1 MMVGLTGRV
10 PISISL
16 PRLILP
22 HGSVRWRGH
31 VDGAERTGAAV
42 PRARSGRNENN
53 GIDNKKKD
61 KNRGH

>member
-1 MMVGLTGRV
+1 
-10 PISISL
+10 
-16 PRLILP
+16 LILP